1 MAEIKASDVKE
12 LRERTG
18 AGMLDC
24 KNVLTEAGGDME
36 KAVELLKKKGL
47 AAAAK
52 KAGRTASEGAV
63 ASYIHMGGKIGV
75 LIEVNCE
82 TDFVAKTEEF
92 QTFCRDLAMH
102 IAAMSP
108 MCVREEEIDP
118 VYIAKQKEIFIA
130 QLKEDPKNSKKP
142 ANVLEEIVK
151 GKVAKHLTEVV
162 LLEQAHVKADVYGKD
177 KKIKDILAEKVAK
190 IGENIVIRRFSR
202 FQLGEGL
209 EKKVSN
215 LAEEVAA
222 QVAASQKN

>member
-1 MAEIKASDVKE
+1 MADIKATDVKD

-24 KNVLTEAGGDME
+24 KNALTEAGGDLE
-36 KAVELLKKKGL
+36 KAIEVLKKKGL

-63 ASYIHMGGKIGV
+63 VSYIHAGGKIGV
-75 LIEVNCE
+75 LLEVNCE
-82 TDFVAKTEEF
+82 TDFVAKTDEF
-92 QTFCRDLAMH
+92 QGFCKDIAMH

-108 MCVREEEIDP
+108 LCVREEEVDP
-118 VYIAKQKEIFIA
+118 TYLAKQKEIFIA

-142 ANVLEEIVK
+142 EKVLEEIVK
-151 GKVAKHLTEVV
+151 GKIAKHLTEVV
-162 LLEQAHVKADVYGKD
+162 LLEQFHVKADVYGKD
-177 KKIKDILAEKVAK
+177 KKIKDILSEKVAK
-190 IGENIVIRRFSR
+190 IGENIVIRRFNR
-202 FQLGEGL
+202 FQLGEGI
-209 EKKVSN
+209 EKKTSN